1 MFVQAPAPPSL
12 AGRQAANK
20 AALCEFAAWPCNNN
34 SREQVYEMMK
44 RSPLLR
50 SAASVLAMMLTLLLA
65 SCGLDQSQTVLKLA
79 HTLDQQ
85 HSVHRAMVFMDKRLR
100 ELSGDTM
107 RIDIYSGGQLGDE
120 RELIELLQ
128 IGTLAM
134 TKVSASPMEGFVP
147 EMKIF
152 NIPYVFRDSDHY
164 WKVLQSDIG
173 RSLLEAGEVARL
185 RGLGYYDAGSRS
197 FYVNDKPINTPEDLD
212 GLKIRVQNSQTAIKM
227 VNALG
232 GAATPVSW
240 GELYTAL
247 QQGVVQ
253 GAENNPPSFYLS
265 KHFEVS
271 RYYTLDEHT
280 YVPDMLLISTQVW
293 KKLDSQQQVWLQ
305 EAVDQSV
312 EYQRKLWQESTAESL
327 AAVKEAGVQ
336 VIYADKQPFID
347 AVQPLHASYRGTEVG
362 ELLTQIAAM

>member
-1 MFVQAPAPPSL
+1 
-12 AGRQAANK
+12 
-20 AALCEFAAWPCNNN
+20 
-34 SREQVYEMMK
+34 MMK
-44 RSPLLR
+44 RIPLLR
-50 SAASVLAMMLTLLLA
+50 SAVVALALVLG
-65 SCGLDQSQTVLKLA
+65 SCGFDNSQTVLKLA

-85 HSVHRAMVFMDKRLR
+85 HSVHRAMLFMDKRLR
-100 ELSGDTM
+100 ELSGGSM
-107 RIDIYSGGQLGDE
+107 RVDIYSGGQLGGE

-173 RSLLEAGEVARL
+173 RELLVAGEVARL

-197 FYVNDKPINTPEDLD
+197 FYANDKPIRTPADLD

-227 VNALG
+227 VNTLG

-265 KHFEVS
+265 KHYEVS

-280 YVPDMLLISTQVW
+280 YVPDMLLISTEVW
-293 KKLDSQQQVWLQ
+293 KKLDSQQQAWLQ
-305 EAVDQSV
+305 QAVDESV
-312 EYQRKLWQESTAESL
+312 DYQRKLWRESTRESL
-327 AAVKEAGVQ
+327 AAVKAAGVE
-336 VIYADKQPFID
+336 VIRPDKQPFIE
-347 AVQPLHASYRGTEVG
+347 AVQPLHASYDGTEVG
-362 ELLTQIAAM
+362 ELLDDIASM